1 MIRLYAKYEE
11 TVKYFWF
18 AILIERNIFLDFEIG
33 NNKDVLYW
41 HIKDKESGGQTIAAL
56 HFQKSVEAILA
67 KCSRPYGSSRPCPT
81 GPGGGR

>member
-41 HIKDKESGGQTIAAL
+41 HIKMHLVMIFKI
-56 HFQKSVEAILA
+56 KKVECRL
-67 KCSRPYGSSRPCPT
+67 
-81 GPGGGR
+81 